1 MIRLRTGLVTLA
13 VMVSALFAIQ
23 HSQAQDLQ
31 QQPSLAQDSKAQDPK
46 ARDAK
51 VQDSEAQADAA
62 APAPTPA
69 AGAPAAPGSELQE
82 VTVSASA
89 ISIAGYEAPT
99 PVTAV
104 GLQQLQSDARTDIG
118 DVVRN
123 LPAFAGSPSPEN
135 SDYTGLV
142 TAGIQGEDLLNL
154 RNLGINR
161 TLVLVDGQRVVLSN
175 IQGGV
180 DVSTFPQSLIER
192 VDTVTGGASATWG
205 SDALAG
211 VVNFILNK
219 NFNGVQFN
227 AEYGNNSQYLHEQT
241 KLELTLGTGFDDD
254 RGHVEVAGTWWKIPN
269 PYFTSDVP
277 GWDSQRLVSNPACTN
292 YSGESAVC
300 PPGQPIWLHANAV
313 GLSSETTG
321 GLIVACQGVLPP
333 NSPGNPTA
341 YPAPGALNYGCGLAN
356 TGFGQGGAPYTF
368 NPGNVTEGFFS
379 NGGTVNDEKGYIG
392 MNAQPLTNETAF
404 FYGNFK
410 ISDALTAS
418 LQLNYGTTST
428 ENNSYTADQYGGSPG
443 VTIYSGN
450 PYIPASIQSYMTANG
465 IPAFN
470 LGTTND
476 NNTPGGGGS
485 IGSQLNTLG
494 IPVAFVHRIM
504 QRGVF
509 TLDGQLAAKWTWT
522 AYYMHGQSNMYENAL
537 NNLDVPNLEEAEN
550 VVLGPG
556 GVPTCAVN
564 VGKAAAIPGAYPGCQ
579 PLNVM
584 GVGEASQAAINYI
597 DGPTRGGLDAQRSTL
612 KEDVAAAKVQGELPF
627 GLQGGPIAAAAGIQ
641 YRAEHGIQI
650 NCGVNCNEA
659 NFSLMN
665 FAPFGP
671 AGYDIKE
678 ANAELNIPIIK
689 DEVLKTLSVDLA
701 GRISDYSTSG
711 TVETYKFGLVTQIT
725 DWVRF
730 RGSYSYDIR
739 APDLFELFSS
749 PTPILSA
756 GTDPRTGAA
765 VGFYGTTEGNSALK
779 PEDGKTKTFGLVFT
793 PIQGMN
799 VSIDYFDITI
809 NNAIN
814 EGFGAGTIVALC
826 EAGQTAFCQDLMFSH
841 YPGGC
846 TGPTL
851 SSCPPGPLA
860 AVFMQP
866 LNSDEETESGLDF
879 NGDYRF
885 QFGPGALAFTSAMNY
900 VFEQRYISRPQG
912 IQCDIANSIGAD
924 AGYYCPING
933 EPKFRGFVAATYTQG
948 GWLGTLQERMIGA
961 EHLYSG
967 WANGVNVDN
976 NDIPFYWYTDVRLNY
991 KFDNGLTVYGAI
1003 DNLMNKIMPVVAF
1016 SPASFLTDFDVPYR
1030 DDTYDGFGRVFR
1042 VGIRAKF

>member
-1 MIRLRTGLVTLA
+1 MTKLRCALA
-13 VMVSALFAIQ
+13 TVSLTATALLL
-23 HSQAQDLQ
+23 SG
-31 QQPSLAQDSKAQDPK
+31 PSLAQ
-46 ARDAK
+46 
-51 VQDSEAQADAA
+51 
-62 APAPTPA
+62 APAPDTGATP
-69 AGAPAAPGSELQE
+69 APAAPGSELQE

-104 GLQQLQSDARTDIG
+104 GLQQLQSDARPDIG

-219 NFNGVQFN
+219 NFNGIQAN
-227 AEYGNNSQYLHEQT
+227 AEYSNNAQDLHKQE
-241 KLELTLGTGFDDD
+241 KLELTVGTGFDDD
-254 RGHVEVAGTWWKIPN
+254 RGHIEAAGTWWEIPD

-277 GWDSQRLVSNPACTN
+277 GWASQRLVSNPACTN
-292 YSGESAVC
+292 YSFESATC
-300 PPGQPIWLHANAV
+300 PAGQPIWLHANNV
-313 GLSSETTG
+313 GLATETTG
-321 GLIVACQGVLPP
+321 GLIVGATCPTCPGGVS
-333 NSPGNPTA
+333 NV
-341 YPAPGALNYGCGLAN
+341 LNNIA
-356 TGFGQGGAPYTF
+356 FGEGGTPYTF

-379 NGGTVNDEKGYIG
+379 NNGTLNDEKGYIG
-392 MNAQPLTNETAF
+392 LDGQPLTNETAF
-404 FYGNFK
+404 FLGSFK
-410 ISDALTAS
+410 ISDTLTAS
-418 LQLNYGTTST
+418 LQLNYGTTTT

-450 PYIPASIQSYMTANG
+450 PYIPASIQSVMTANG
-465 IPAFN
+465 ITSFN

-476 NNTPGGGGS
+476 NNVPGGGGS
-485 IGSQLNTLG
+485 LGAQMNSLG

-509 TLDGQLAAKWTWT
+509 TLDGSISPKWTWT

-537 NNLDVPNLEEAEN
+537 NNLDIPNLEEAEN
-550 VVLGPG
+550 VVAGPG

-564 VGKAAAIPGAYPGCQ
+564 VGKAAPIAGASPGCV
-579 PLNVM
+579 PLDVM
-584 GVGEASQAAINYI
+584 GVGTASQAAINYI
-597 DGPTRGGLDAQRSTL
+597 DGPTRGGQDAQRSTL
-612 KEDVAAAKVQGELPF
+612 REDVASGKVQGELPF
-627 GLQGGPIAAAAGIQ
+627 GLQGGPIAAAAGLL
-641 YRAEHGIQI
+641 YRKEQGIQI
-650 NCGVNCNEA
+650 NCGVNCNDA

-678 ANAELNIPIIK
+678 ANAELNIPIVK
-689 DEVLKTLSVDLA
+689 DEVVRSLSADLA
-701 GRISDYSTSG
+701 GRVSDYSTSG
-711 TVETYKFGLVTQIT
+711 TVETYKFGVLSQLT

-739 APDLFELFSS
+739 APDLFELFSA

-756 GTDPRTGAA
+756 GTDPRTGLS
-765 VGFYGTTEGNSALK
+765 VGFYGTTEGNPNLK
-779 PEDGKTKTFGLVFT
+779 PEDGETKTFGLVFT
-793 PIQGMN
+793 PVQGMN
-799 VSIDYFDITI
+799 VSIDYFDILI
-809 NNAIN
+809 RNAIN
-814 EGFGAGTIVALC
+814 EGFGAGVIEELC
-826 EAGQTAFCQDLMFSH
+826 EEGQSSFCQDLMFTH

-851 SSCPPGPLA
+851 NSCPAGPLA

-879 NGDYRF
+879 DGDYRF
-885 QFGPGALAFTSAMNY
+885 PIGAGALDFNSAMNY

-924 AGYYCPING
+924 ATNFYCPING
-933 EPKFRGFVAATYTQG
+933 EPKFRGSVAATYTQA
-948 GWLGTLQERMIGA
+948 GWLATVQERMIGA
-961 EHLYSG
+961 DHLYTG
-967 WANGVNVDN
+967 WQDGVNVDN
-976 NDIPFYWYTDVRLNY
+976 NDIPFYWYTDVRVSY
-991 KFDNGLTVYGAI
+991 KFDNGLTLYGAA
-1003 DNLMNKIMPVVAF
+1003 DDLLNKIMPVVAF
-1016 SPASFLTDFDVPYR
+1016 SPSSFLTDFDVPYR
-1030 DDTYDGFGRVFR
+1030 DDTYDGFGRVIR
-1042 VGIRAKF
+1042 VGVRLKM